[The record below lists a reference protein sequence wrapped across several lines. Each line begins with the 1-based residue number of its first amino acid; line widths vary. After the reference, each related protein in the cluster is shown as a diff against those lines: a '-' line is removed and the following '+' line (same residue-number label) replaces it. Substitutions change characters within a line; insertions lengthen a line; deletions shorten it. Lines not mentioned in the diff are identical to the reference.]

1 MPNRIWRKAFFVT
14 TFMISMLGFGFG
26 EAASAEGDPTPTPAA
41 APKAHWPLT
50 TYEFAPLMEGTD
62 IKYDFIVENK
72 GQGPLAIN
80 KVQPD

>member
-1 MPNRIWRKAFFVT
+1 MPNRIWRNAFFAASFLT
-14 TFMISMLGFGFG
+14 LMLGFGFG
-26 EAASAEGDPTPTPAA
+26 DAGAEGGPTPAPAA

-72 GQGPLAIN
+72 GQGPLTIN